1 MIHER
6 GGRRFQ
12 TGLFCCITVDSLCCL
27 SLFFIYLYEE
37 KQNKRG
43 ENKQKKVREEIKT
56 EDKMKKMGDKISRA
70 AVQRPDLFIK
80 D

>member
-43 ENKQKKVREEIKT
+43 ENKQKKSKRG
-56 EDKMKKMGDKISRA
+56 DKNRRQNEKMGDKISRA
-70 AVQRPDLFIK
+70 QYK
-80 D
+80 DQTYS